1 MATVASNGN
10 GSGQR
15 EVLLP
20 DEIEI
25 SDQTRLD
32 VRRMWA
38 AVYRNRWPMIATIV
52 LSLIIGLLMTIFTTP
67 VYEATSTIQIEP
79 RASQT
84 LQNNTEVEPQLA
96 NSYDAQRYVVSAVD
110 VIKSRALAEKVAEDL
125 KLFTS
130 NNFFEKMK
138 LGDPSAEPGQLV
150 GVSESRKRM
159 VTNIVMG
166 SLTVDTNENSSLV
179 SLSISS
185 PDPELAAEIANSYA
199 RNAVAYNLQQ
209 KSETTAYA
217 RKFLEDELRTA
228 QARLERSERD
238 AISYARA
245 AGLLDLNIT
254 RAPETGANANNS
266 TSASLVSGNLLSI
279 NTVLSEAS
287 AQRIAAQERFN
298 SATKAPTLSLP
309 EVQNNGTVQSLI
321 RERALLAARYAEM
334 GQRRQERFPEMVQ
347 IKAQI
352 DSIDRQIAMIGKTV
366 IDALREN
373 LDYAQRRETKLRGQ
387 LNSLRSEALTEQER
401 SVQYNLLRREAD
413 TNRQLYD
420 MLLQRYRE
428 ISTVA
433 GVIAA
438 NIIMLDSAEVPG
450 GPVEPQPLI
459 NMMVA
464 LAIGLGVAVALA
476 YLRETFD
483 DAVRAPEEIEEKLNT
498 QFLGAIPKL
507 GEEEDPFDQLEVRT
521 SPLSESYLALRS
533 VLSFSTSEGLPKVIL
548 CTSSLPGE
556 GKSTTS
562 YALARSFGAI
572 GKKTLLLDGDL
583 RKPTVHYLFD
593 LPREPGFSEVIVGDK
608 PIAEVVH
615 HASTPNLDVLTC
627 GTMPPNPAEL
637 FSGDHAA
644 AAIDKLAEI
653 YDVIIIDGPPV
664 MGLADAP
671 LLASI
676 ADGTLLIVEAGRGY
690 RGQAKVAIRRLRANS
705 ARIIGAVL
713 TKFDARQSGYGY
725 AYEYNYSYTYKYG
738 HDPKPKSFWPW
749 SRSPK

>member
-1 MATVASNGN
+1 MATLASNGN
-10 GSGQR
+10 AGGQR

-52 LSLIIGLLMTIFTTP
+52 LALIIGVLVTIFTTP

-84 LQNNTEVEPQLA
+84 LKNNTEVEPELA
-96 NSYDAQRYVVSAVD
+96 NAYDAQRYVVSAVD

-130 NNFFEKMK
+130 NTFFEKMK
-138 LGDPSAEPGQLV
+138 LEEPTAEPGRLV
-150 GVSESRKRM
+150 GVSEARKRT
-159 VTNIVMG
+159 VTNILMG
-166 SLTVDTNENSSLV
+166 SLKVETNENSSLV
-179 SLSISS
+179 SLRVTS
-185 PDPELAAEIANSYA
+185 PDPQLAADIANSYA
-199 RNAVAYNLQQ
+199 RNSVAYNLQQ

-228 QARLERSERD
+228 QSRLERSERD

-254 RAPETGANANNS
+254 RAPDSDNGNS
-266 TSASLVSGNLLSI
+266 TSASLVSSNLLSI
-279 NTVLSEAS
+279 NSAMSEAT
-287 AQRIAAQERFN
+287 AQRIAAQERFA
-298 SATKAPTLSLP
+298 SASKAPTLSLP

-321 RERALLAARYAEM
+321 RERALLAAKYAEM
-334 GQRRQERFPEMVQ
+334 GQRRQDRFPEMVQ

-352 DSIDRQIAMIGKTV
+352 DSIDRQIAQIGKTV

-373 LDYAQRRETKLRGQ
+373 LDYAQRREGNLRGQ

-413 TNRQLYD
+413 TNRSLYD

-450 GPVEPQPLI
+450 GPIEPRPFI
-459 NMMVA
+459 NMLVA
-464 LAIGLGVAVALA
+464 LALGVGIAVALA

-507 GEEEDPFDQLEVRT
+507 TEEDDPYEQLEVRT

-615 HASTPNLDVLTC
+615 HADTPNLDVLTC

-644 AAIDKLAEI
+644 VAIDRLAEI

-725 AYEYNYSYTYKYG
+725 AYEYNYAYAYKYG
-738 HDPKPKSFWPW
+738 HDTKPKSFWFW

>member
-1 MATVASNGN
+1 MATQAAN
-10 GSGQR
+10 GSGNGIR
-15 EVLLP
+15 EVVLP

-32 VRRMWA
+32 LRRMWA
-38 AVYRNRWPMIATIV
+38 AIYRNRWPMIAIII
-52 LSLIIGLLMTIFTTP
+52 LSLIAGVLVTIFTTP
-67 VYEATSTIQIEP
+67 VYQATSTIQVEP
-79 RASQT
+79 RSSQN
-84 LQNNTEVEPQLA
+84 LKSNTEVEPQLVA
-96 NSYDAQRYVVSAVD
+96 SYDAERYQAAAVD

-125 KLFTS
+125 KLYTS
-130 NNFFEKMK
+130 NTFFESMK
-138 LGDPSAEPGQLV
+138 IEEPAAQPGQLA
-150 GVSESRKRM
+150 GVSEARKRM
-159 VTNIVMG
+159 VLGILMG
-166 SLTVDTNENSSLV
+166 TLSVSSSRNSSLV
-179 SLSISS
+179 SLSATS
-185 PDPELAAEIANSYA
+185 PDPKLAADIANAYA
-199 RNAVAYNLQQ
+199 RNAVSYNLQQ

-238 AISYARA
+238 AIAYARA
-245 AGLLDLNIT
+245 AGLLDLNLT
-254 RAPETGANANNS
+254 RAPDKEGRNTTGD
-266 TSASLVSGNLLSI
+266 SLVSGNLMAINLALS
-279 NTVLSEAS
+279 NATE
-287 AQRIAAQERFN
+287 QRIAAQQRLA
-298 SATKAPTLSLP
+298 SATSAPPLSLP
-309 EVQNNGTVQSLI
+309 EVQSHSTVQRLI
-321 RERALLAARYAEM
+321 GERALLAARYSEMAE
-334 GQRRQERFPEMVQ
+334 RRQEGFPEMRQ
-347 IKAQI
+347 TQAQI
-352 DSIDRQIAMIGKTV
+352 DAIDRQVAQIAKSIIGT
-366 IDALREN
+366 LREN
-373 LDYAQRRETKLRGQ
+373 YDYAQRRESMLRNQ
-387 LNSLRSEALTEQER
+387 LESLRSTALTEQER

-413 TNRQLYD
+413 TNRALHD

-428 ISTVA
+428 VSTVA

-438 NIIMLDSAEVPG
+438 NILMLDAAEVPG
-450 GPVEPQPLI
+450 GPIEPRPLI
-459 NMMVA
+459 NLLIA
-464 LAIGLGVAVALA
+464 LAAGLGLSVAFV

-483 DAVRAPEEIEEKLNT
+483 DAVRAPEEIESKLNT

-507 GEEEDPFDQLEVRT
+507 EEEQDPFLELEVRT
-521 SPLSESYLALRS
+521 SPVSEAYLALRS
-533 VLSFSTSEGLPKVIL
+533 VLSFTTSEGLPKVVL

-562 YALARSFGAI
+562 YALARSFAAI

-593 LPREPGFSEVIVGDK
+593 FPREPGFSELIVGDK
-608 PIAEVVH
+608 SVEEVIRR
-615 HASTPNLDVLTC
+615 STVANLDVLTC

-644 AAIDKLAEI
+644 VAIDRLAEI
-653 YDVIIIDGPPV
+653 YDVVIIDGPPV

-671 LLASI
+671 LLSSL

-738 HDPKPKSFWPW
+738 HDTKQKSFWPW
-749 SRSPK
+749 SRAKKN